1 MDANFSADFSSKE
14 DQFFKPQRAAAPA
27 ARHVSLTVKI
37 RFLHNDPG
45 KSLQTMPELAALAP
59 RTKHHELR
67 CSPLA
72 AIENRVRR
80 HFCAWVSRL
89 LSPTLLVRHDLKSL
103 AMTSQLTKTSKLLL
117 QRMHATGFVTQQSTI
132 IASCA
137 AAQRSGT
144 FITPSTGLLHTTG
157 IRNDGYVIARQR
169 GAVLVTGLIFL
180 VILMLLG
187 TTAMQGTLLEE
198 RMAGNLRDE
207 MLAFQAAE
215 AALRSGERFLEQVT
229 LPEFNGKNGLYHHA
243 CSDEAV
249 DEDID
254 ESFLCTTTPDPV
266 AEMKWNAGD
275 SREIDVVAM
284 DGVASQPRY
293 FIEQLP
299 SVPLMGDG
307 GSAQQSGTS
316 LNANMFRIVA
326 RGTGGTETAAILL
339 QSTYRR

>member
-1 MDANFSADFSSKE
+1 MDANFSEDFNSKE

-27 ARHVSLTVKI
+27 VRHVSLTVKI
-37 RFLHNDPG
+37 RFVHNDPG
-45 KSLQTMPELAALAP
+45 KSVQIMPEPAAVAP
-59 RTKHHELR
+59 RTRHHELR
-67 CSPLA
+67 CRPLA
-72 AIENRVRR
+72 AIADRVRR
-80 HFCAWVSRL
+80 HFCTWVSRL
-89 LSPTLLVRHDLKSL
+89 LSPALLIRHDLKGL
-103 AMTSQLTKTSKLLL
+103 ATSQLAKTSKLLL
-117 QRMHATGFVTQQSTI
+117 QRMQAIGFVTQQSTI

-137 AAQRSGT
+137 AAWRPGISDASAT
-144 FITPSTGLLHTTG
+144 H
-157 IRNDGYVIARQR
+157 IRNDNGYVIAGQR
-169 GAVLVTGLIFL
+169 GAVLITGLIFL
-180 VILMLLG
+180 VVLTLLG
-187 TTAMQGTLLEE
+187 TTALQGTLLEE
-198 RMAGNLRDE
+198 KMAGNLRDE
-207 MLAFQAAE
+207 TLAFQAAE

-229 LPEFNGKNGLYHHA
+229 LPEFNGSDGLYHHA
-243 CSDEAV
+243 CSAKAE

-284 DGVASQPRY
+284 EGVASQPRY